1 MSLASQINL
10 LVQQLA
16 SLRQVVISLE
26 SNIQDAYEQLE
37 YNQQL
42 LKQNEERIQLIM
54 DQPESQRNS
63 KTCFKAKV
71 RENLRIKQKQLQLT
85 ENINR
90 KQKGLKQL
98 NNEIAKTKQVLLRW
112 RKQHQSELPQIPALS
127 TKLELKQKS
136 AQLELLLKGYGVNI

>member
-1 MSLASQINL
+1 MSLAAQINL
-10 LVQQLA
+10 LAQQLA

-26 SNIQDAYEQLE
+26 NNIQDAYEQLE

-54 DQPESQRNS
+54 DQLESQRNS

-85 ENINR
+85 EGINR

-112 RKQHQSELPQIPALS
+112 RKQHLSELPQIPALS
-127 TKLELKQKS
+127 TMLELKQKS